1 MTQSLP
7 DPRVAA
13 VLSGPLLEATE
24 QAAAQPLADVLQATL
39 AAGDDALIRAALHGA
54 APAPARRI
62 WQALSSVIDAG
73 NEGVGLRLFAIPL
86 VIVAGTRTP
95 ATLAG
100 TLPEMAGI
108 VDLLEKQGAVGV
120 TRNFG
125 LGNALCSAAALE
137 AIPPVA
143 LWRAARDP
151 AYRGVADV
159 LPPEPVV
166 VAPGREQVH
175 LRFLV
180 GAGITPPHLPSF
192 LESAANIAT
201 WGMPLTRELARQLA
215 QPGVEVLPMPRPPQP
230 LAKAAYV
237 GRCAQLEAA
246 LSLFLGNNVR
256 HFRMSVGDPQA
267 VLSAHQLDGGVGELR
282 LSLSS
287 PFDDTLLE
295 GFCWPLHP
303 LDEVDEVVQLFR
315 RELADC
321 QINNISVVEAVLP
334 AVLERGMTFVSAR
347 AAEIQRGQLSN

>member
-1 MTQSLP
+1 M
-7 DPRVAA
+7 
-13 VLSGPLLEATE
+13 
-24 QAAAQPLADVLQATL
+24 
-39 AAGDDALIRAALHGA
+39 
-54 APAPARRI
+54 
-62 WQALSSVIDAG
+62 
-73 NEGVGLRLFAIPL
+73 
-86 VIVAGTRTP
+86 IVAGARTP
-95 ATLAG
+95 ATLPG
-100 TLPEMAGI
+100 TLPEMGSI
-108 VDLLEKQGAVGV
+108 VELLEKQGAIGV

-125 LGNALCSAAALE
+125 LGNALSSAAALE
-137 AIPPVA
+137 AISPAA

-151 AYRGVADV
+151 ADRVVADS
-159 LPPEPVV
+159 LPPEPVAV
-166 VAPGREQVH
+166 VPGREQVH

-192 LESAANIAT
+192 LESAANIGT

-215 QPGVEVLPMPRPPQP
+215 QPGVEILPMPRPPQP

-267 VLSAHQLDGGVGELR
+267 VISAHHLGNDAGELR

-303 LDEVDEVVQLFR
+303 LDEVAEVVQLFER
-315 RELADC
+315 GLADC
-321 QINNISVVEAVLP
+321 QVTDISVVASVLP
-334 AVLERGMTFVSAR
+334 AVLERGMTFVSAL
-347 AAEIQRGQLSN
+347 AAQSQLREPVRN